1 MFKNKNKQKIKL
13 EEFETLKSKVENL
26 STLVISLQSDIDII
40 RRKI

>member
-26 STLVISLQSDIDII
+26 SILVISLQSDIDIL
-40 RRKI
+40 RKNK